1 MRTEAGKMPE
11 SLIFLTENNPG
22 VSNDRFGFNCFSIII
37 EMQASSQK
45 SYRERAIYYSG
56 KALSRQGIPGEGWDF
71 ERLAAV
77 YSINFLNFVLLGKF
91 RSDILLIDRDTQQ
104 VFSTKQRFIFLEF
117 PLFRKK
123 EQECKTDFERWIYI
137 LKHMETLNRIGLPGL
152 QGPDGLCHRRRI

>member
-71 ERLAAV
+71 ERLAKVTNVESLPPDERYA
-77 YSINFLNFVLLGKF
+77 YE
-91 RSDILLIDRDTQQ
+91 RDLKAYRDYKAQMDYAP
-104 VFSTKQRFIFLEF
+104 S
-117 PLFRKK
+117 KK
-123 EQECKTDFERWIYI
+123 DLAR
-137 LKHMETLNRIGLPGL
+137 G
-152 QGPDGLCHRRRI
+152 